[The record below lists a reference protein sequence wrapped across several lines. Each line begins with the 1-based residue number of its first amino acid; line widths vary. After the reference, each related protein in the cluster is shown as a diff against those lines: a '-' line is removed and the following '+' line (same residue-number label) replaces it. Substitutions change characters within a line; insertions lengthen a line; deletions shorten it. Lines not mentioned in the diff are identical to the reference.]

1 MHFSFLAFFFGLVLY
16 AASSGAAALAAG
28 ADSSWLWWSALLPI
42 AASYWLSGIL
52 ATSTSLH
59 AMDRRLA
66 TLIGTAF
73 SGATTVLVVA
83 LTVWVACRLGQW
95 MPGNIAVLILMIA
108 WVAGLLGLG
117 LAGRLGLGRHPKLA
131 GDPASPRSAPAVN
144 LRSLQKWRPGLR
156 ATRRRIEKL
165 QSPRLLQPMIA
176 TISARNGASF
186 RRNQG

>member
-59 AMDRRLA
+59 AMDRR
-66 TLIGTAF
+66 
-73 SGATTVLVVA
+73 V
-83 LTVWVACRLGQW
+83 
-95 MPGNIAVLILMIA
+95 
-108 WVAGLLGLG
+108 
-117 LAGRLGLGRHPKLA
+117 
-131 GDPASPRSAPAVN
+131 
-144 LRSLQKWRPGLR
+144 
-156 ATRRRIEKL
+156 KL

-186 RRNQG
+186 RRNQGANHRDDSTPPSIGKSTPIRWRRTELQ

>member
-1 MHFSFLAFFFGLVLY
+1 MVRCSNPKSYAGMGTLAGRSKIGKLCISHFSPFFFGLVLY

-95 MPGNIAVLILMIA
+95 MPGNIA
-108 WVAGLLGLG
+108 
-117 LAGRLGLGRHPKLA
+117 
-131 GDPASPRSAPAVN
+131 
-144 LRSLQKWRPGLR
+144 
-156 ATRRRIEKL
+156 
-165 QSPRLLQPMIA
+165 
-176 TISARNGASF
+176 
-186 RRNQG
+186 